1 MQSNRKIDALAIQV
15 ERDQNP
21 EDGRIAGLEQQ
32 DEVRVHNLKSKM
44 EWPHLEEDQV
54 GEEQEQWI
62 AARIAENFP
71 EIDTELHLLSYDVD
85 QCNQRE

>member
-1 MQSNRKIDALAIQV
+1 MRSNRKIDSLAIQV

-21 EDGRIAGLEQQ
+21 KDGRIAGLEQQ
-32 DEVRVHNLKSKM
+32 DEVCIHYLKSKM

-62 AARIAENFP
+62 AAGISEYFP
-71 EIDTELHLLSYDVD
+71 EINTELHLLSNDVD
-85 QCNQRE
+85 QSNQRE